1 MNSKDL
7 AKEYLE
13 RCKKRLKAL
22 ELLYQ
27 EKSYADIDFLPSE
40 EYKESDAKRAKEA
53 AKFSIGLLE
62 KILSGKAEKKNE

>member
-1 MNSKDL
+1 MNSKLL

-22 ELLYQ
+22 ELLYK

-40 EYKESDAKRAKEA
+40 EYKESDAKRAKET
-53 AKFSIGLLE
+53 AKFSIELLE
-62 KILSGKAEKKNE
+62 KILSGKAEKKE

>member
-27 EKSYADIDFLPSE
+27 EKSYSDIDFLPSE

-53 AKFSIGLLE
+53 AKFSIELLE
-62 KILSGKAEKKNE
+62 KILSRKKSKKKE